1 MHSDIDPQT
10 DGPTTGECVL
20 LGDGEG
26 TIVWSGPDAADVLGR
41 PDATVTGQTVASL
54 LGPSVPDP
62 PQRGT
67 APITDSL
74 AVSADD
80 GEVRDITV
88 TVDAVD
94 APGAATVYRCH
105 RTVDEQLGVYDVLAR
120 VDDGVVAFDTEW
132 RYTYANRTAET
143 LLGRSSAELLGE
155 VIWDLFPKTAGTT
168 VEETLRHAM
177 ATQEPS
183 TLESYSASLERW
195 VEVRVFPSPT
205 GASVYFRD
213 ISARKARE
221 AQLRRERDLTEQ
233 LLRVSPVGIAVHA
246 PDGRFTRLNERAER
260 ILGFDREELVGETL
274 DEPLW
279 EASGPNGEP
288 FPDEAFPLNVVL
300 RTGEPT
306 FGTEMAIT
314 RTDGTRRW
322 LSVGAAPL
330 LTAGGDIERVVVAFE
345 DIGERRRRETALRRE
360 RDLTEQLLRVSPVG
374 IAVHTPDGRFV
385 RVNER
390 AEEILG
396 VEPGELVGE
405 ELVEPEWQSYGPDG
419 EPFPDEAF
427 PFNVVLR
434 TSEPT
439 FGTEMTI
446 RRRDGTQI
454 WLSVSAAPLFDG
466 DGDIERVIVTFEEI
480 TERKQY
486 EQELRDSEQQFRAV
500 FEGTLDA
507 LVLADDDGTYLD
519 VNQAACDLYGL
530 DEAALVDRNA
540 ADFAPPGYD
549 VAAAWDAFIETG
561 TLRGEFPLV
570 RPDGETRVTD
580 FVATANIAPGL
591 HLSALRD
598 ITERKADEEQLAAQR
613 DELARLNDINAL
625 IRGVHRTVVGATDR
639 ETVERAVCDGLA
651 TSDSH
656 PVAMT
661 TRLTGGEATRVEH
674 AAGLADDVLAALRA
688 EGATCLE
695 SAITRAGAA
704 NTVTVLS
711 GLTTDETH
719 HPALRE
725 LAAEHGLRTLANI
738 PIESDG
744 VVHGVLTV
752 GSTHAGS
759 FAGRERTLFTELGQ
773 LLGTAIE
780 AIQAKRLLYATGF
793 LELDLSVSADVEPLA
808 TLNDRVG
815 GQWRLDGVV
824 PVESGRDLL
833 YVDVGE
839 TSVAAVER
847 AADDVPG
854 LAGLRRVDTPLL
866 ELRVEDET
874 PVSGLLDAGGRI
886 RDGTI
891 DHGGSRFVVDVTL
904 DTDVRG
910 YLDRL
915 EQRGLDVGLLAKR
928 EVERT
933 APAALAG
940 ATTDTGLT
948 DRQRTVLE
956 AAYLSGYFDWPR
968 RRTTGEEL
976 ADTLDIATS
985 TLHQH
990 LRVASGKVFEQYFDG
1005 DPSGSA

>member
-10 DGPTTGECVL
+10 NGPTTGECVL

-41 PDATVTGQTVASL
+41 PEASITGRTVASL

-62 PQRGT
+62 PQRGA

-74 AVSADD
+74 AIPADD
-80 GEVRDITV
+80 GEVWDTTV
-88 TVDAVD
+88 TVDAID
-94 APGAATVYRCH
+94 ASGAATVYRCH
-105 RTVDEQLGVYDVLAR
+105 RTVDEQLGVYDVLSR
-120 VDDGVVAFDTEW
+120 VEDGVVAFDTEW
-132 RYTYANRTAET
+132 RYTYVNGKAEE
-143 LLGRSSAELLGE
+143 LIGRSSAELLGE
-155 VIWDLFPKTAGTT
+155 VVWDLFPKTAGTD
-168 VEETLRHAM
+168 VEETFRRAM

-183 TLESYSASLERW
+183 TLETYTNSLERW
-195 VEVRVFPSPT
+195 VEVRVFPSST

-213 ISARKARE
+213 ISSRKARE
-221 AQLRRERDLTEQ
+221 AQLRREQDLTEQLFRLSPMGIAVHTPDGRFVRLNERAEDIIGVDREDLLDVVLEEPIWDARGPDGEPFPDEQFPLNVVLATGEPCFGTEMSVQRGEDDRFWISVSAAPVLNDDGDTERVIVSFEEITERKQREADLKRERDLTEQ
-233 LLRVSPVGIAVHA
+233 LLRVSP
-246 PDGRFTRLNERAER
+246 
-260 ILGFDREELVGETL
+260 
-274 DEPLW
+274 
-279 EASGPNGEP
+279 
-288 FPDEAFPLNVVL
+288 
-300 RTGEPT
+300 
-306 FGTEMAIT
+306 M
-314 RTDGTRRW
+314 
-322 LSVGAAPL
+322 
-330 LTAGGDIERVVVAFE
+330 
-345 DIGERRRRETALRRE
+345 
-360 RDLTEQLLRVSPVG
+360 G

-390 AEEILG
+390 AEELLG

-405 ELVEPEWQSYGPDG
+405 ELVEPEWESYGPDG
-419 EPFPDEAF
+419 DPFPDEAF

-434 TSEPT
+434 TGEPT

-454 WLSVSAAPLFDG
+454 WLSVSAAPLLNG
-466 DGDIERVIVTFEEI
+466 DGDIERVIVAFEEI

-486 EQELRDSEQQFRAV
+486 EQELRESEQQFRAV
-500 FEGTLDA
+500 FQGTLDT
-507 LVLADDDGTYLD
+507 LVLADDEGTYVD

-530 DEAALVDRNA
+530 DEDELVGRNV
-540 ADFAPPGYD
+540 ADFSPPGYD
-549 VAAAWDAFIETG
+549 VAAAWAAFIETG

-656 PVAMT
+656 PVALT
-661 TRLTGGEATRVEH
+661 TRLTGGETQRVEH

-711 GLTTDETH
+711 GLATDETH

-725 LAAEHGLRTLANI
+725 LAADHGLRTLANI

-752 GSTHAGS
+752 GSTHAGA

-780 AIQAKRLLYATGF
+780 AIRTKRLLYATGF

-808 TLNDRVG
+808 ALNDRVG

-854 LAGLRRVDTPLL
+854 LAGLRRVDTPLV
-866 ELRVEDET
+866 ELRVEDDT
-874 PVSGLLDAGGRI
+874 PVCGLLDAGGRI

-891 DHGGSRFVVDVTL
+891 EHGEAGSSSTSRSTP
-904 DTDVRG
+904 TCG
-910 YLDRL
+910 
-915 EQRGLDVGLLAKR
+915 
-928 EVERT
+928 
-933 APAALAG
+933 
-940 ATTDTGLT
+940 
-948 DRQRTVLE
+948 
-956 AAYLSGYFDWPR
+956 
-968 RRTTGEEL
+968 
-976 ADTLDIATS
+976 ATS
-985 TLHQH
+985 T
-990 LRVASGKVFEQYFDG
+990 
-1005 DPSGSA
+1005 GSNSAGSTWTCSQSARSSAPPRRPGPARRPTPD